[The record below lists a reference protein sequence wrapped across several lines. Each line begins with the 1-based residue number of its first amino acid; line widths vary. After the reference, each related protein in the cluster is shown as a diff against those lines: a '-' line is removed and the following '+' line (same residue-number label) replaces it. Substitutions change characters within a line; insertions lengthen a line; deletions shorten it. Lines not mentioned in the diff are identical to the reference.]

1 MSLAAAVGYR
11 WDGARARLF
20 FQTCPDSYN
29 TERLIAFLQ
38 DLHQEVRGRK
48 VILVWDGL
56 PAHNSCAMKG
66 YLFEQRH

>member
-1 MSLAAAVGYR
+1 MSLAAAAGYR

-20 FQTCPDSYN
+20 FQLVFQTCPDSYN

-56 PAHNSCAMKG
+56 PAHNSAV
-66 YLFEQRH
+66 